1 MPCQWILNGGLR
13 LFRNEV
19 AYRGRSAA
27 ALKILL
33 MVALMAEEQEA
44 GILAGQRM
52 TALLSY
58 EDLNHLAGL
67 STVQIRAGKTFL
79 CGHGLVTVAHEGQGR
94 RTRYFLGSGDRFEPQ
109 AFIPC
114 RHRVQPQERKP
125 VEKLQDLSCTEVHDL
140 NALKIYLVLCTLS
153 GGRDLSVTL
162 RPSVVSQLTN
172 IPETKIAEGLDNL
185 AQRSLVSVQSTTLR
199 QDDGIDSLRVDPLPL
214 H

>member
-1 MPCQWILNGGLR
+1 M
-13 LFRNEV
+13 
-19 AYRGRSAA
+19 
-27 ALKILL
+27 KILL